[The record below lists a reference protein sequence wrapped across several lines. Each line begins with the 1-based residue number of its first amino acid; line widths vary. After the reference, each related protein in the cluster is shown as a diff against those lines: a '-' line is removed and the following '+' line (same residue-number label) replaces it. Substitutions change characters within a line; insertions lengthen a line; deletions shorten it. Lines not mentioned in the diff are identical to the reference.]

1 MTTQEKRIAKIRK
14 AIDAENVSLGE
25 LSELQDLAA
34 THPQLFADDAVLA
47 EAAGIPEEKWR
58 QGLKPVETT
67 PGPWSATEIF
77 CNNACNRL
85 VIKRKTWGGE
95 VVADLGEAPDANRAD
110 ARLIASAPDLLQAL
124 KNAREWLDE
133 LAGLVQS
140 GAFDAAED
148 WTGANAVSV
157 DSSLAEVIAKAEG
170 RAGA

>member
-1 MTTQEKRIAKIRK
+1 MTTQENRLAEIRK

-34 THPQLFADDAVLA
+34 THPELFADDPVLA

-58 QGLKPVETT
+58 QGLKPVEIT

-95 VVADLGEAPDANRAD
+95 VVADLGEAPDANRAN
-110 ARLIASAPDLLQAL
+110 ARLIAAAPELLEAL
-124 KNAREWLDE
+124 KDARESLRE
-133 LAGLVQS
+133 ITNCVQD
-140 GAFDAAED
+140 GWFDAAED
-148 WTGANAVSV
+148 WARANASAI
-157 DSSLAEVIAKAEG
+157 DSSLSEVIAKAEG
-170 RAGA
+170 RTE